1 MKTIGILA
9 IQGDFNRHALVI
21 QKLGH
26 LPREIRNLDE
36 LTGTDALIIPGGE
49 STTFL
54 RLFYQFNLSDGIR
67 HYAEKHSI
75 MGTCAGLIILSKE
88 ANNLPFKPLGLID
101 ATVARNA
108 YGRQRESFVDM
119 ISLSLNGNVHNF
131 PGVFIR
137 APKIITVGPT
147 VKILAHHKQDAVMV
161 ATKNIL
167 AATFHPE
174 LTDNIEIHQ
183 YFIKN
188 FT

>member
-1 MKTIGILA
+1 VKTIGILA
-9 IQGDFNRHALVI
+9 IQGDFNKHAQVI
-21 QKLGH
+21 HKLGH

-36 LTGTDALIIPGGE
+36 LSATDALIIPGGE

-54 RLFYQFNLSDGIR
+54 RLFKQFNLSQGIR
-67 HYAEKHSI
+67 QYAKKHPI

-88 ANNLPFKPLGLID
+88 ANNLPLQPLGLID
-101 ATVARNA
+101 VTVARNA
-108 YGRQRESFVDM
+108 YGRQRESFVDT
-119 ISLSLNGNVHNF
+119 ISLSLNGTVKNF

-137 APKIITVGPT
+137 APKIIAIGPT
-147 VKILAHHKQDAVMV
+147 VKILAHHKEDAVMV
-161 ATKNIL
+161 ATKSIL